1 MRQYLKRYAQNFD
14 YPLFFT
20 VLLLSL
26 FGLVMIYSSSM
37 MVAIVFKEQ
46 TPDFYYNKQVT
57 NLMVAFF
64 GFLVAAFFPY
74 KHYANKNIM
83 LLLTIVLAVLFT
95 WVKINGNGAEEGI
108 GSQSW
113 IAVPGL
119 GNFQPS
125 EYAKLFI
132 ILYFAAAFHRK
143 AQKYTFEK
151 LQPTEIF
158 YPIFLWILVVAG
170 VAFETDLGASI
181 ILCGIAVSVVA
192 ASGIPFK
199 TFWKF
204 FGVLG
209 AFGAAIIGILWLF
222 KGELLKGNRK
232 GRILSYF
239 NPFDYENDFGHQVVN
254 SYYAIGGGGLEGR
267 GLGQSIQKL
276 GYLPEPQT
284 DFIMAIIMEELGIW
298 GVLIVL
304 GGLGFIIYKGFSIA
318 LRTKDPLARMIAA
331 GIASWIGFQSFINLG
346 GVTGLIPLTGVT
358 LPFISYG
365 GTSIIILSLAMGILI
380 NVSMFEKVERKKSQ
394 S

>member
-1 MRQYLKRYAQNFD
+1 MKQYLKRYARNFD

-20 VLLLSL
+20 FLLLSL

-37 MVAIVFKEQ
+37 MVAITKEEQ
-46 TPDFYYNKQVT
+46 APDYFYQKQVT
-57 NLMVAFF
+57 NLTVAFM
-64 GFLVAAFFPY
+64 GFLVTAFFPY
-74 KHYANKNIM
+74 KHYANKNVM
-83 LLLTIVLAVLFT
+83 LFLTVVLAVLFT
-95 WVKINGNGAEEGI
+95 WLKVAGHGADQV

-113 IAVPGL
+113 IHIPGL

-132 ILYFAAAFHRK
+132 ILYFSAAFYRK
-143 AQKYTFEK
+143 GQKYTFEK

-158 YPIFLWILVVAG
+158 YPIFLWILVVAC
-170 VAFETDLGASI
+170 VAFETDLGAVI

-204 FGVLG
+204 FAVLG
-209 AFGAAIIGILWLF
+209 AFGTAILGMLWLF
-222 KGELLKGNRK
+222 KGELLTGNRK

-239 NPFDYENDFGHQVVN
+239 NPFDYENDMGHQVVN
-254 SYYAIGGGGLEGR
+254 SYYAIGGGGLDGR
-267 GLGQSIQKL
+267 GLGQSVQKL

-298 GVLIVL
+298 GVIIVL
-304 GGLGFIIYKGFSIA
+304 GGLGFIVYKGFSIA

-331 GIASWIGFQSFINLG
+331 GIASWIGWQTFINLG